1 MSAKKQKWEQ
11 NKYKRA
17 IKELTKQLEIESQ
30 KWTQKKMS
38 KSKEK
43 KEPSKMQNE
52 RKDKWKIMINK
63 MRYEKKKS
71 PNKM

>member
-30 KWTQKKMS
+30 KWTQKKWANQ
-38 KSKEK
+38 K
-43 KEPSKMQNE
+43 
-52 RKDKWKIMINK
+52 
-63 MRYEKKKS
+63 KKKS
-71 PNKM
+71 LAKCKMKEKINEK